1 MAGTETKKQT
11 KIVEG
16 TFGGHYKV
24 SAKTVQFENLIKYGV
39 SKDKAII
46 IHHADEVEAMLRL
59 MRVVVV
65 PEGEVTD
72 SEIELIRSHLETVLA
87 PGITAEQK
95 DGFIDYFRNLDTTN
109 LKLKECC
116 QLFKTRSRPNKMSQ
130 FIDILYQL
138 AYFHG
143 IDQKMQIVFQD
154 VGQFLNIRATEMRQA
169 AFAARKMVESDE
181 PDSSGEVD
189 GEN

>member
-1 MAGTETKKQT
+1 
-11 KIVEG
+11 
-16 TFGGHYKV
+16 
-24 SAKTVQFENLIKYGV
+24 
-39 SKDKAII
+39 
-46 IHHADEVEAMLRL
+46 